1 MGLIDLPERAV
12 RSFDR
17 FQQRHRWS
25 AQLVGTV
32 RKYGDDR
39 GSVFAG
45 LVTFQVFLGMLPLLV
60 VVLTVL
66 GGILEGSERL
76 REAVLDSTVAQFPV
90 VGSRI
95 ENDVSALSVSGPW
108 LYLSI
113 AALFYTSFGIFHS
126 LQLALSQ
133 VWNVD
138 GVFRQG
144 FVSRHLHALL
154 LYVMLFAAAVGTTVL
169 RDVPLLQW
177 GSSTLAGV
185 ASFLL
190 ATVVAAVLLLGVFRL
205 VLASEVPTTHLVPAA
220 IMAGV
225 LWEVLQRLGAWI
237 VTDRLVDAEDLYGTI
252 GFVVVILF
260 WINLLAQSV
269 VLSNEFAV
277 VARRRLWPRRI
288 TQPPLSDADK
298 RVLVHLVANERR
310 RPEQIIEVRFDDSVD
325 SVEKLRSSEAS
336 SEASRDAQPD

>member
-1 MGLIDLPERAV
+1 MSIADLPERAV
-12 RSFDR
+12 RAIDD

-39 GSVFAG
+39 GSAFAG
-45 LVTFQVFLGMLPLLV
+45 IVTYQVFLGMLPLLV

-95 ENDVSALSVSGPW
+95 ENDVSALSVGGPW
-108 LYLSI
+108 LYI
-113 AALFYTSFGIFHS
+113 AIAGLFYTSFGIFHS

-144 FVSRHLHALL
+144 FVSRHLRALL
-154 LYVMLFAAAVGTTVL
+154 LYVMLFAAAVGTALL

-177 GSSTLAGV
+177 GSSPPARL

-190 ATVVAAVLLLGVFRL
+190 ATSLAGLLLLGVFRL
-205 VLASEVPTTHLVPAA
+205 ALASVVPTSHLVPAA
-220 IMAGV
+220 ALAGL

-260 WINLLAQSV
+260 WINLLAQAI
-269 VLSNEFAV
+269 VLSNEAAV

-288 TQPPLSDADK
+288 AQPPLSEADQ

-310 RPEQIIEVRFDDSVD
+310 RPEQIIEVRFDDEID
-325 SVEKLRSSEAS
+325 SVEKLRAAEA
-336 SEASRDAQPD
+336 EPE